1 MNAPFTQAET
11 YAAALAKPRTVLL
24 LAYEFVA
31 QYRVLRC
38 AAMAGAKVHVMG
50 PPQTRALAFSRF
62 CAAYHPYSFGRQSHR
77 RQKDQPDPAAMAA
90 DIDALCRANRI
101 DMVLASDVVT
111 TRLLGTIA
119 PFLKTPSFPVPEPST
134 FDALATKNA
143 FMAFCRE
150 RGLPQP
156 EGQIFDTVEALEQAL
171 ENGKVRY
178 PAIFKPVDRAGSIGV
193 ERVDRHNVIH
203 AVARIDYAPILV
215 QDFIEGEDRCITIM
229 ALNGK
234 VTKEVV
240 YWHPGG
246 IFRFGE
252 EPALSKIVTDLAHEL
267 NLSGVYNFDARVD
280 AEGRVWMIECNPR
293 FFFNMDVVAVA
304 GMNFAALDDNIPGVP
319 VTLAH
324 DDMRVPLATARDLLR
339 GHLPDA
345 NDRRMLKHWLKD
357 PLVFVL
363 VSLAYSRRW
372 RFEPAE
378 RLAARLRRP

>member
-1 MNAPFTQAET
+1 MNAPFAHAET
-11 YAAALAKPRTVLL
+11 YAAALKKPRAVLL

-38 AAMAGAKVHVMG
+38 VAMAGAKVHVMG
-50 PPQTRALAFSRF
+50 PSQTRALAFSRY
-62 CAAYHPYSFGRQSHR
+62 CTAYHPYSFGRQSHR
-77 RQKDQPDPAAMAA
+77 RQKDQPDPIEMAA
-90 DIDALCRANRI
+90 DIDAVCEANSI
-101 DMVLASDVVT
+101 EMVFASDVVT

-156 EGQIFDTVEALEQAL
+156 EGQVFDDVEALEQAI
-171 ENGKVRY
+171 EHGKVRY

-193 ERVDRHNVIH
+193 ERVDQSNVIH

-215 QDFIEGEDRCITIM
+215 QDFIEGEDRSITVM
-229 ALNGK
+229 ALNGA

-240 YWHPGG
+240 YSHPGG
-246 IFRFGE
+246 VFQFGE
-252 EPALSKIVTDLAHEL
+252 EPALSKIVTDLVREL
-267 NLSGVYNFDARVD
+267 NLSGVYNFDARID

-304 GMNFAALDDNIPGVP
+304 GMNFAALDDNVPGVA
-319 VTLAH
+319 VTLSH
-324 DDMRVPLATARDLLR
+324 DDMRVPQSTLR
-339 GHLPDA
+339 GILRGRMPDA
-345 NDRRMLKHWLKD
+345 NDRRMLKHWFSD
-357 PLVFVL
+357 PLVFAL
-363 VSLAYSRRW
+363 VSLGYARRW
-372 RFEPAE
+372 RIGVLEGV
-378 RLAARLRRP
+378 AARLRRA